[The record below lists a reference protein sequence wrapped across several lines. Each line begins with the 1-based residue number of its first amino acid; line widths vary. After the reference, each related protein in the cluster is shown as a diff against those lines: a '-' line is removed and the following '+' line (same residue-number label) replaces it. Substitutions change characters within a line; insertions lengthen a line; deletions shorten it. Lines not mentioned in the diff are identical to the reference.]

1 MKHLYLVDGSGFIF
15 RAFYALPPMTSPE
28 GIPVNA
34 VYGFTNM
41 LLKLIKEIEAK
52 ENDLCGI
59 AIVFDSSRKTFRNE
73 IYPEY
78 KANRSDP
85 PPDLVPQFSLIRE
98 ATRAFGLPSVELL
111 GYEADD
117 IIATFAKAAIDQ
129 NMKVTIFSSD
139 KDLMQLVDKS
149 ILMRD
154 PMKDRVIDAKEVLDK
169 FGVDPERV
177 IDVQALAGDSSD
189 NIPGA
194 PGIGIK
200 IAAEL
205 INTFG
210 SLDELL
216 ENAEKIKQPKRRDSI
231 LQNIQEI
238 KIFRQLVKLKNDV
251 PIKDKINDFS
261 FPGIDLPKLKSFLE
275 KHSFNKIIQR
285 IQSEPSNVETNEI
298 ERTNQNQ
305 KNYSGKQIQYDLVT
319 KISQLENWISKI
331 KNLGIVSVDTET
343 TSLNPLKANLVG
355 ISLSL
360 EPHIACYIPLGHKK
374 SKDTEALDFKNS
386 DNEANVEINNFVQ
399 IPMDKA
405 IKILKPILED
415 PAILKIGQNIKY
427 DILVLSKYGIN
438 IHPIDDTMLLSYVLE
453 GGLHGHGMDELAEL
467 FLNKQTIKYKDVV
480 GTGKSQITFD
490 LVNLPKA
497 LDYAA
502 EDADVTYQLYKILKK
517 QLIKDRMVSFYET
530 IERPLVQVLV
540 DMEKNGIKIDVGKL
554 KKLSEEFQ
562 EKLAKLEKDIFKISR
577 SEFNLASPKQLGEIL
592 FDKLNLPGKKKGK
605 TGAYSTD
612 AEVLDELASAGHQV
626 VKKIIEWRKLA
637 KLKSTY
643 TDSLVDQVNKE
654 TGRVH
659 TSFLMSSTATGR
671 LASSNPNLQN
681 VPIRTSEGRKIRRAF
696 VAIKDHKLI
705 SLDYS
710 QVELRILS
718 HVANIKALQNAFID
732 GIDVHSQTAAKIF
745 DVSIDNVDSEMRR
758 RAKTINFGIIYGISP
773 FGLANQL
780 GIDNKKAL
788 QYIDDYFQKYP
799 GIKEYMEETK
809 KDCRKYGFV
818 RTIFGRKCFV
828 PGINDKNPARR
839 KFSER
844 AAINAPIQGSAA
856 DIIKRAMIRINR
868 DLQDSD
874 FQSKMLLQVHDEL
887 IFESPT
893 KEVKEVSKFLK
904 KIMESCNKPAL
915 ELKVPLTVDVGFG
928 NNWDEAH

>member
-15 RAFYALPPMTSPE
+15 RAYYALPPMTDP
-28 GIPVNA
+28 GAVPVNA

-41 LLKLIKEIEAK
+41 LLKLIKEIQAK

-59 AIVFDSSRKTFRNE
+59 AIIFDSSRKTFRNE
-73 IYPEY
+73 IDPEY

-85 PPDLVPQFSLIRE
+85 PPDLIPQFSLIRE
-98 ATRAFGLPSVELL
+98 ATKAFGLPSIELL

-117 IIATFAKAAIDQ
+117 IIATFAKTAANRNI
-129 NMKVTIFSSD
+129 KVTIFSSD
-139 KDLMQLVDKS
+139 KDFMQLVDKN

-154 PMKDRVIDAKEVLDK
+154 PMKDRVIDAKAVLDK

-200 IAAEL
+200 TAAEL
-205 INTFG
+205 INAFG

-216 ENAEKIKQPKRRDSI
+216 KNADKIERPKRREAI
-231 LQNIQEI
+231 VQNVEEI
-238 KIFRQLVKLKNDV
+238 EISRALATLWDVV
-251 PIKDKINDFS
+251 PIKDKIDDFS
-261 FPGIDLPKLKSFLE
+261 FSGIDVPKLRSFLE
-275 KHSFNKIIQR
+275 KHAFNKIIQR
-285 IQSEPSNVETNEI
+285 VETEFSSSDTDATDQAYQG
-298 ERTNQNQ
+298 E
-305 KNYSGKQIQYDLVT
+305 KNHSDEKLNYDLVT
-319 KISQLENWISKI
+319 KSSQLEAWISKI
-331 KNLGIVSVDTET
+331 KNFGIVSVDTET
-343 TSLNPLKANLVG
+343 TSVNPLKADLVG
-355 ISLSL
+355 VSLSL
-360 EPHIACYIPLGHKK
+360 EPHVACYIPLGHKK
-374 SKDTEALDFKNS
+374 PKETETLDFKNS
-386 DNEANVEINNFVQ
+386 DNVANVEVNNFVQ
-399 IPMDKA
+399 ISMDRA
-405 IKILKPILED
+405 IKMLKPVLED

-427 DILVLSKYGIN
+427 DILILSKYGIN

-453 GGLHGHGMDELAEL
+453 GGLHGHGMDELAQL

-480 GTGKSQITFD
+480 GTGKSRITFD
-490 LVNLPKA
+490 LVNLSQA

-502 EDADVTYQLYKILKK
+502 EDADVTYQLHKILKK
-517 QLIKDRMVSFYET
+517 QLIKDHMVGFYET
-530 IERPLVQVLV
+530 IERPLIQVLV
-540 DMEKNGIKIDVGKL
+540 NMEKNGIKIDVEKL
-554 KKLSEEFQ
+554 RKLSEEFQ
-562 EKLAKLEKDIFKISR
+562 EKLVKLEKGIFKLSGV
-577 SEFNLASPKQLGEIL
+577 EFNLASPKQLGEVL
-592 FDKLNLPGKKKGK
+592 FDKLGLPGKKKGK

-612 AEVLDELASAGHQV
+612 AEVLEEFASAGHQV
-626 VKKIIEWRKLA
+626 VKKIIEWRQLA
-637 KLKSTY
+637 KLKNTY

-671 LASSNPNLQN
+671 LASSDPNLQN

-799 GIKEYMEETK
+799 EIKEYMEETK

>member
-251 PIKDKINDFS
+251 PIKNKINDFS

-285 IQSEPSNVETNEI
+285 IQSEPSNAKTNEI

-671 LASSNPNLQN
+671 LASSDPNLQN
-681 VPIRTSEGRKIRRAF
+681 VPIR
-696 VAIKDHKLI
+696 
-705 SLDYS
+705 
-710 QVELRILS
+710 
-718 HVANIKALQNAFID
+718 
-732 GIDVHSQTAAKIF
+732 
-745 DVSIDNVDSEMRR
+745 
-758 RAKTINFGIIYGISP
+758 
-773 FGLANQL
+773 
-780 GIDNKKAL
+780 
-788 QYIDDYFQKYP
+788 
-799 GIKEYMEETK
+799 
-809 KDCRKYGFV
+809 
-818 RTIFGRKCFV
+818 
-828 PGINDKNPARR
+828 
-839 KFSER
+839 
-844 AAINAPIQGSAA
+844 
-856 DIIKRAMIRINR
+856 
-868 DLQDSD
+868 
-874 FQSKMLLQVHDEL
+874 
-887 IFESPT
+887 
-893 KEVKEVSKFLK
+893 
-904 KIMESCNKPAL
+904 
-915 ELKVPLTVDVGFG
+915 
-928 NNWDEAH
+928 